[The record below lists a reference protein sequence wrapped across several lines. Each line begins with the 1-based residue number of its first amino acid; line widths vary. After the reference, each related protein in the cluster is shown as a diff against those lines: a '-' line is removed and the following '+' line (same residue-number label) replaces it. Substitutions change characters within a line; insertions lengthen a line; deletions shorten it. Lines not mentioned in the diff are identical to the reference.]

1 MKRTRLGVTAVV
13 LGSAMLGSVS
23 AAGWRDAFAP
33 PPSAHCDLAGGFA
46 TAALLAPA
54 SAARHARLASTDGE
68 IAAAAAG
75 AAKAFGAARHGSLG
89 FAADVD
95 SLRDLNGAQTSFVRR
110 NAAER

>member
-54 SAARHARLASTDGE
+54 SAARHARLASTEAE
-68 IAAAAAG
+68 IAAAAAAG
-75 AAKAFGAARHGSLG
+75 ANAFGAPRHGNLG
-89 FAADVD
+89 FGAAVD
-95 SLRDLNGAQTSFVRR
+95 SLRDVNGPQTTFVRG
-110 NAAER
+110 AAIER